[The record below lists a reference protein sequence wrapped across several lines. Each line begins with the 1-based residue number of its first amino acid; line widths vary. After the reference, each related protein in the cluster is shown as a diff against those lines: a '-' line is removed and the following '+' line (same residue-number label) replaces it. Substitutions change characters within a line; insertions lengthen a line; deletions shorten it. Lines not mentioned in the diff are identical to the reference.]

1 MFTLVPK
8 QVKSA
13 EFFEFQRA
21 WYSQP
26 STASMTEDSIRTNC
40 SDAVDSSG
48 RYIWRENGK
57 KHGRCCGIDFEQAGQ
72 KWRANKCSKDDI
84 ICQSAAIS
92 MYVPFA
98 YDAGIA
104 LAHGLD
110 KLVHREGLDRNEI
123 AMDRLVQAIQNST
136 FDGVSGKV
144 SFLINGDRHADQFEY
159 PVYNYHETTRGFE
172 VVGQVVDSVFAAVCE
187 GGPCASM
194 VFSDGSSS
202 VPPVH
207 VRNPYKPIARHRDRH
222 VANSCYD
229 TVASANVLNIAC
241 LQVVLVG
248 GLFAQ
253 FSQDSNGA
261 YVVDQAGVRE
271 MAAIQ
276 MAINRLN
283 DKTDG
288 IYDNLLPKTK
298 VCLISRPYLL

>member
-172 VVGQVVDSVFAAVCE
+172 VVGQMVDSVFAAVCE

-202 VPPVH
+202 IPVAR
-207 VRNPYKPIARHRDRH
+207 VRKNRCLLVSRTPTFIVTALCCLIA
-222 VANSCYD
+222 
-229 TVASANVLNIAC
+229 
-241 LQVVLVG
+241 G
-248 GLFAQ
+248 
-253 FSQDSNGA
+253 
-261 YVVDQAGVRE
+261 GVR
-271 MAAIQ
+271 
-276 MAINRLN
+276 RRS
-283 DKTDG
+283 
-288 IYDNLLPKTK
+288 IYT
-298 VCLISRPYLL
+298 I